1 MTFLVFQVSAFNAS
15 YSDSGLFGIYT
26 ISQAASAADVSRVLT
41 GFPHS
46 HVFSLNVGRLDA
58 VAPQLCVALKGKPA
72 AVRHGSRTGGSA
84 SRASW
89 FWGRGGGSSELG
101 GGPVGARTTAEG
113 DELEFWETPPRDGG
127 RRGDD
132 TVGRS
137 DGA

>member
-1 MTFLVFQVSAFNAS
+1 MFQVSAFNAS

-58 VAPQLCVALKGKPA
+58 VAPQLCVALKGHLLRGKPA

-89 FWGRGGGSSELG
+89 FWGRGVGGGSALSLG
-101 GGPVGARTTAEG
+101 I
-113 DELEFWETPPRDGG
+113 
-127 RRGDD
+127 
-132 TVGRS
+132 
-137 DGA
+137 